1 MHNDGSAVNFDL
13 FPNCS
18 ELLRLELRMVLKDL
32 DRNSRYEL
40 MVQNFFSNL
49 RVEIRNRHRD
59 LAVRS

>member
-18 ELLRLELRMVLKDL
+18 ELLRLELRMVLNDL

-40 MVQNFFSNL
+40 MVQNFFF
-49 RVEIRNRHRD
+49 
-59 LAVRS
+59 